1 MSPTPAVPGAPSKPK
16 ASASRGPGQNGH
28 PGTRQERRIARRAKA
43 GDRRGSTVERWFIRA
58 RKSRSETCFL
68 ENDMDPASRRA
79 GRDTRLLDRPRCPRR
94 HMKQRARQQGDPGA
108 FRKLLLNN
116 NREACRSSAY
126 CDARLHTDAVKTH
139 LAPKTGRSASSS
151 QRSRKRAKP
160 PPAEGRRAKRGS
172 RRRAKAKHQPTGR
185 AKERRGRL
193 RQCAP
198 ACHMVRRYRW
208 PRLDPGWRWARKKSA
223 RRRRPKGGG
232 REGQG
237 HRVSGV
243 APLMPGV
250 GIKVRVGSS
259 SLEPPHRTPSQGR
272 KGRALQAMGDVVCTR
287 FMAMPRKRG

>member
-108 FRKLLLNN
+108 FRKLLLSN

-126 CDARLHTDAVKTH
+126 CDARLHTDRAVKN
-139 LAPKTGRSASSS
+139 APRPKTGRSASSS
-151 QRSRKRAKP
+151 TPHHDRGRGMGTEWSRKRAKRL
-160 PPAEGRRAKRGS
+160 GRRR
-172 RRRAKAKHQPTGR
+172 
-185 AKERRGRL
+185 
-193 RQCAP
+193 
-198 ACHMVRRYRW
+198 
-208 PRLDPGWRWARKKSA
+208 
-223 RRRRPKGGG
+223 
-232 REGQG
+232 
-237 HRVSGV
+237 
-243 APLMPGV
+243 
-250 GIKVRVGSS
+250 
-259 SLEPPHRTPSQGR
+259 
-272 KGRALQAMGDVVCTR
+272 
-287 FMAMPRKRG
+287 